1 MLGMATGAQIDHAMA
16 GRRWRRSRLT
26 VPVRVTIEV
35 EGTERA
41 DVMNTRG
48 SQMNDGG
55 LTVRADRE
63 LAIGDEAEIKFTP
76 PHFYPFVR
84 LRGVIRNRVGDL
96 YGVEFLAKSA
106 ADNRQLGVFRH
117 ILLRWG
123 A

>member
-1 MLGMATGAQIDHAMA
+1 
-16 GRRWRRSRLT
+16 LT
-26 VPVRVTIEV
+26 VPVRVTIENS
-35 EGTERA
+35 ERVN
-41 DVMNTRG
+41 VMNTRG

-55 LTVRADRE
+55 ITVRADKE

-84 LRGVIRNRVGDL
+84 LRGVIRNRAGDL

-106 ADNRQLGVFRH
+106 TESRQLGLFRH

>member
-1 MLGMATGAQIDHAMA
+1 MLRMTTGAQPDSVTTG
-16 GRRWRRSRLT
+16 GRRWRRSHLT
-26 VPVRVTIEV
+26 VPIRVTIENSKRLNV
-35 EGTERA
+35 I
-41 DVMNTRG
+41 NTRG

-96 YGVEFLAKSA
+96 YGVEFLANSA
-106 ADNRQLGVFRH
+106 PQSRQLGLFRH

>member
-1 MLGMATGAQIDHAMA
+1 MRRMTTAIQPDCASTA

-26 VPVRVTIEV
+26 VPIRVTIENP
-35 EGTERA
+35 ERVN
-41 DVMNTRG
+41 VMNTRG

-55 LTVRADRE
+55 LAVRADRE

-106 ADNRQLGVFRH
+106 TESRQLGLFRH

>member
-1 MLGMATGAQIDHAMA
+1 MGPQTNYATAA
-16 GRRWRRSRLT
+16 RRWRRSRLT
-26 VPVRVTIEV
+26 VPVRVIMENA
-35 EGTERA
+35 GR
-41 DVMNTRG
+41 DVLNTRG

-55 LTVRADRE
+55 ITVRADRE

-106 ADNRQLGVFRH
+106 TDNRQLGLFRH

>member
-1 MLGMATGAQIDHAMA
+1 MQSMTTAPQLDSATTA

-26 VPVRVTIEV
+26 VPVRVTIEKP
-35 EGTERA
+35 ERLN
-41 DVMNTRG
+41 VMNTRG

-55 LTVRADRE
+55 ITVRADRE

-106 ADNRQLGVFRH
+106 TDNRQLGLFRH

>member
-1 MLGMATGAQIDHAMA
+1 MTTGAQADNLSAA
-16 GRRWRRSRLT
+16 ERRFRRSRLT
-26 VPVRVTIEV
+26 VPVRVTIENSD
-35 EGTERA
+35 RLNI
-41 DVMNTRG
+41 MNTRG

-55 LTVRADRE
+55 LAVRADRE

-84 LRGVIRNRVGDL
+84 LRGVIRNRTGDL

-106 ADNRQLGVFRH
+106 TESRQLGLFRH